1 MALILNTTEIASALI
16 NFEATY
22 PELCRRLQLPKKT
35 YEGRVCHAL
44 QIAKGHAQHK
54 PVVLIIAGVHAR
66 EWGGP
71 DIVVNFAG
79 DLLRAYSKGK
89 GLQYLKKTFLARD
102 IRTIVEESTLVVFPC
117 VNPDGV
123 EFSHTKRYLWRK
135 NRNPAHSK
143 GDAKKIGVDINRNY
157 DFMWDFKKF
166 FHPAAWTDSLASDN
180 PAIETFHGPE
190 PFSEPETQNVR
201 WLMDRFNPVLFL
213 DLHSYDGDVLFSW
226 GSDENQITDPSQNF
240 INPAYNGKRGRIG
253 DTYREYLSMR
263 DYETATGIAT
273 AVSDA
278 MRDVRNRPSGLN
290 QDVFLHSRIQ
300 LRGGHQRSVSSDLE
314 SEDTRQDD
322 ARRHTGAYR
331 FLSHTANLGRAA
343 FAARHLVS
351 VGSSARELKFG
362 CIDGVIE
369 TTAAVCPGQ

>member
-201 WLMDRFNPVLFL
+201 WLMDRFNPV
-213 DLHSYDGDVLFSW
+213 
-226 GSDENQITDPSQNF
+226 
-240 INPAYNGKRGRIG
+240 
-253 DTYREYLSMR
+253 
-263 DYETATGIAT
+263 
-273 AVSDA
+273 
-278 MRDVRNRPSGLN
+278 
-290 QDVFLHSRIQ
+290 
-300 LRGGHQRSVSSDLE
+300 
-314 SEDTRQDD
+314 
-322 ARRHTGAYR
+322 
-331 FLSHTANLGRAA
+331 
-343 FAARHLVS
+343 
-351 VGSSARELKFG
+351 
-362 CIDGVIE
+362 
-369 TTAAVCPGQ
+369 

>member
-102 IRTIVEESTLVVFPC
+102 IRTIVEESTLVAFPC

-135 NRNPAHSK
+135 NRNPALSK

-278 MRDVRNRPSGLN
+278 MRDVRNRPYKPLQAVGLYPTC
-290 QDVFLHSRIQ
+290 
-300 LRGGHQRSVSSDLE
+300 GTSD
-314 SEDTRQDD
+314 D
-322 ARRHTGAYR
+322 Y
-331 FLSHTANLGRAA
+331 A
-343 FAARHLVS
+343 FSRHLVHP
-351 VGSSARELKFG
+351 GSTKTFSFTLEFNFEGDTKDPFLVTSSPKTLDKTMR
-362 CIDGVIE
+362 DVI
-369 TTAAVCPGQ
+369 PGLIAFCLTRPT